1 MHFGELRLL
10 LYEMLFLTVKILKI
24 RSHIL
29 LFVFNLKG
37 LLEE

>member
-1 MHFGELRLL
+1 MNEKESKVVWKMKDVKEKLRENL
-10 LYEMLFLTVKILKI
+10 
-24 RSHIL
+24 L